1 MNDNRTASAID
12 LAFQKY
18 HTPVGDLFV
27 AARHG
32 RMKRCFSRDTAIRH
46 LAHFLASHAFA
57 SSGFLERHP
66 DVRKTGPDG
75 EVWLRG
81 NVTLEYFE
89 AHQRTVR
96 RLRRILASKREAQ
109 KWLAKWDAFHDR
121 YVKEREELQACK
133 PAGVRNGSQHI

>member
-1 MNDNRTASAID
+1 MTDKRITASAID

-32 RMKRCFSRDTAIRH
+32 RMKRCFSRDTAIRY

-57 SSGFLERHP
+57 VSGFKERHP
-66 DVRKTGPDG
+66 DTREMRPEG

-81 NVTLEYFE
+81 STTPEYHQ

-96 RLRRILASKREAQ
+96 RLRRILAHKREAQ
-109 KWLAKWDAFHDR
+109 KWLAKWDSMHDR
-121 YVKEREELQACK
+121 YVKEQAELQASK
-133 PAGVRNGSQHI
+133 PTGIL